1 MKKAAVLIVDDH
13 PIVRQG
19 LKMLINQAEDLEVK
33 GEAEDMASA
42 LSAMEKTPFDV
53 VIVDISLKGANG
65 IELLEAMREQ
75 CPGIPA
81 LVLSMHEEWLY
92 AQRALRA
99 GARGYVMKQE
109 AIERVVMALRRV
121 LRGEIY
127 VSEKIADR
135 LLHFVIAGGKAEAV
149 SPLDQLTN
157 RELQTFQM
165 LGKGLSTREIA
176 TQLNLSVKTIES
188 YRENLKRKLN
198 LQNSNELVRYAIYR
212 AQDIPST

>member
-33 GEAEDMASA
+33 GEAEDMRGA
-42 LSAMEKTPFDV
+42 LSAMEALRPDI
-53 VIVDISLKGANG
+53 VIIDISLKGANG
-65 IELLEAMREQ
+65 IELLEAMQERF
-75 CPGIPA
+75 PSIPA

-92 AQRALRA
+92 AQRALQA

-109 AIERVVMALRRV
+109 AIEHVVMALHRV
-121 LRGEIY
+121 LRGEVY
-127 VSEKIADR
+127 VSDKIADR
-135 LLHFVIAGGKAEAV
+135 LLHFVVAGGKRESA
-149 SPLDQLTN
+149 SLMDQLTN

-165 LGKGLSTREIA
+165 IGKGFTTREIA
-176 TQLNLSVKTIES
+176 NQLNLSVKTIES
-188 YRENLKRKLN
+188 YRENIKRKLN

-212 AQDIPST
+212 AQDISST